1 MADAMTR
8 TATRATGGARRAG
21 RGVPT
26 DPAGEAAR
34 KAMSEAGRRVL
45 GAVVDRA
52 VSRVDDVAD
61 RLDGVAESGGTG
73 LREALTGRP
82 AATRSERRDREVAGK
97 SGTTVR
103 ARAGAAFSLVMY
115 RAVALLQLLQRLAL
129 QLLEALQRLARRAR
143 TAPAEPESAGADEEG
158 ADEDAAGEDDEPD
171 EHRAGRAERRGSRT
185 RRRDAQG
192 PGPLRSVPAE
202 HAPRRGRPRADS

>member
-1 MADAMTR
+1 
-8 TATRATGGARRAG
+8 
-21 RGVPT
+21 
-26 DPAGEAAR
+26 
-34 KAMSEAGRRVL
+34 
-45 GAVVDRA
+45 VVDRA

-82 AATRSERRDREVAGK
+82 AATRSERRDGEIAGK

-103 ARAGAAFSLVMY
+103 ARVGAAFSLVMY

-129 QLLEALQRLARRAR
+129 QLLEPLQRLARRPR
-143 TAPAEPESAGADEEG
+143 TAPAEQETAGADEER
-158 ADEDAAGEDDEPD
+158 AGEDDEPG
-171 EHRAGRAERRGSRT
+171 ERRAGRAERRGSRT

-192 PGPLRSVPAE
+192 PGPLRSVPVE
-202 HAPRRGRPRADS
+202 QAPRRGRPRADS